1 MSVKRVEV
9 ASVQFQ
15 IESRQAN
22 ASIKALEAE
31 AEVLNKKM
39 AETKASIKA
48 LGDVPED
55 NPQLLAFQKQAK
67 QLKRDV
73 DDVNKT
79 IKDYTRGVKAAD
91 ELLRNYD
98 RQTIESM
105 SMKAIKAGQ
114 NGLKKRIENIDP
126 DKANAEELKAYRII
140 QEVIRESQRVVDD
153 FRADYAETIRILKEG
168 GTVSEQTMKRT
179 RDALKDLMEGER
191 EGTQLHAEYRQQY
204 EFMVAKVN
212 EYALDIVQ
220 LHGHEH
226 PDYVSMLRAD
236 GGFPAVMKALSI
248 ATPADMAAYQH
259 YEGLVDY
266 FLFDTKCLTVGGSG
280 RHFDWNLLAAYDGKT
295 PFLLSGG
302 LGPNDAPRLH
312 NFLASSNPAAAH
324 CVGIDLNS
332 RFEHSPG
339 HKDIT
344 KLKAFIQSL

>member
-1 MSVKRVEV
+1 MIIKVCGMRDADNIRAVEALGIDWIGFIFWPDSSRYVAECPAYLPTKAKRVGVFVDAPIGEV
-9 ASVQFQ
+9 
-15 IESRQAN
+15 R
-22 ASIKALEAE
+22 
-31 AEVLNKKM
+31 
-39 AETKASIKA
+39 
-48 LGDVPED
+48 
-55 NPQLLAFQKQAK
+55 
-67 QLKRDV
+67 
-73 DDVNKT
+73 
-79 IKDYTRGVKAAD
+79 
-91 ELLRNYD
+91 
-98 RQTIESM
+98 
-105 SMKAIKAGQ
+105 
-114 NGLKKRIENIDP
+114 
-126 DKANAEELKAYRII
+126 
-140 QEVIRESQRVVDD
+140 
-153 FRADYAETIRILKEG
+153 
-168 GTVSEQTMKRT
+168 
-179 RDALKDLMEGER
+179 
-191 EGTQLHAEYRQQY
+191 
-204 EFMVAKVN
+204 AKVD

-302 LGPNDAPRLH
+302 LGPSDAPRLH